1 MVMAVFVVNAAI
13 FVLGAAIVIATVLS
27 AVKTFVLPRGAP
39 VLLSR
44 VVFSAIRWLFNQ
56 VARPSRP
63 YLTRDRIMAMYT
75 PVVLVT
81 LPAVW
86 LTLVGLGFTAMFWAL
101 GVRPLAEAIA
111 TSGASVSTVGFDR
124 PHFFPAILLSFI
136 EAALGLG
143 LVALLISYLP
153 TIYAAYSRRET
164 VVGQLEP
171 LAGTP
176 PSPEVMLLR
185 HHQILGLE
193 RLDRVWTRWQ
203 EWFADVEESH
213 TSIAALVFFRSPH
226 PNRSW
231 VTAAG
236 CVLDTAAI
244 DLACLDSPPSPEAQ
258 LCIRGG
264 FEALRRIADFFNIAY
279 HPDPRPDDPISIRR
293 EEFDTLWDTL
303 KGAKVHLKKDREQ
316 AWRDYAGWRVNY
328 DQVIRALA
336 ALTMAPAAP
345 WTSDRPLPYKFT
357 PLVQRAADPQA

>member
-1 MVMAVFVVNAAI
+1 MAVFLLDAVI
-13 FVLGAAIVIATVLS
+13 FIVGAAIVIGTVLS
-27 AVKTFVLPRGAP
+27 AVKTFVLPSGAP
-39 VLLSR
+39 VIISR
-44 VVFSAIRWLFNQ
+44 VVFTSIRWVFNQ
-56 VARPSRP
+56 VTPPSRP
-63 YLTRDRIMAMYT
+63 YEARDRLMAMYT
-75 PVVLVT
+75 PIVLVT
-81 LPAVW
+81 LPVVW
-86 LTLVGLGFTAMFWAL
+86 LTLVGLGFSIMFWAL
-101 GVRPLAEAIA
+101 GVRPLTEAVV
-111 TSGASVSTVGFDR
+111 TSGASVSTLGFVR
-124 PHFFPAILLSFI
+124 PNVFPALVLSFV

-185 HHQILGLE
+185 HHYILGLE

-226 PNRSW
+226 ANRSW

-236 CVLDTAAI
+236 CVLDTAAL

-258 LCIRGG
+258 LCIRAG
-264 FEALRRIADFFNIAY
+264 FVALRRIADFFRIAY
-279 HPDPRPDDPISIRR
+279 DPDPRPDAPISIQR
-293 EEFDTLWDTL
+293 EEFDHLWEAL
-303 KGAKVHLKKDREQ
+303 KKEKVKLKKDREQ

-336 ALTMAPAAP
+336 ALTMAPTAP
-345 WTSDRPLPYKFT
+345 WSADRALPFRFT
-357 PLVQRAADPQA
+357 PLAQQAAEGE

>member
-1 MVMAVFVVNAAI
+1 MAVFVLNAAI
-13 FVLGAAIVIATVLS
+13 FLMGAAIVIATVLS

-39 VLLSR
+39 VRISR
-44 VVFSAIRWLFNQ
+44 IVFTGIRWLFNQ

-63 YLTRDRIMAMYT
+63 YLVRDRVMAMYT
-75 PVVLVT
+75 PIVLVM
-81 LPAVW
+81 LPVVW
-86 LTLVGLGFTAMFWAL
+86 LSLVGFGFTAMFWAL
-101 GVRPLAEAIA
+101 GVRPLAEAVV
-111 TSGASVSTVGFDR
+111 TSGASVATLGFDR
-124 PHFFPAILLSFI
+124 PRIFPALLLSI
-136 EAALGLG
+136 VEAALGLG

-176 PSPEVMLLR
+176 PSPQVMLLR
-185 HHQILGLE
+185 HHTILGLE

-244 DLACLDSPPSPEAQ
+244 DLSCLDSPPSPEAQ

-264 FEALRRIADFFNIAY
+264 FVALRRIADFFNIAY
-279 HPDPRPDDPISIRR
+279 DPDPRPDDPISIRR
-293 EEFDTLWDTL
+293 EEFDGLWDAL
-303 KGAKVHLKKDREQ
+303 KQAKVRLKKDREQ

-336 ALTMAPAAP
+336 ALTMAPEAP
-345 WTSDRPLPYKFT
+345 WSSDRALPFKFT
-357 PLVQRAADPQA
+357 PLVQLAVEPEP

>member
-1 MVMAVFVVNAAI
+1 MAVFALNAAI
-13 FVLGAAIVIATVLS
+13 FLLGAAIVVATVLS

-39 VLLSR
+39 VAISR
-44 VVFSAIRWLFNQ
+44 TVFTAIRWVFNQ
-56 VARPSRP
+56 VTPPSRP
-63 YLTRDRIMAMYT
+63 YEVRDRVMAMYT
-75 PVVLVT
+75 PVVLVS
-81 LPAVW
+81 LPVVW
-86 LTLVGLGFTAMFWAL
+86 LTLVGIGFTAMFWAL

-124 PHFFPAILLSFI
+124 PRFFPAILLSFI

-176 PSPEVMLLR
+176 PSPKVMLLQ
-185 HHQILGLE
+185 HHYILGLD

-258 LCIRGG
+258 LCIRAG
-264 FEALRRIADFFNIAY
+264 FVALRRIADFFRISY
-279 HPDPRPDDPISIRR
+279 DPDPRPDAPISIRR
-293 EEFDTLWDTL
+293 EEFDRLWDEL
-303 KGAKVHLKKDREQ
+303 KKEKVRLKKDREQ

-328 DQVIRALA
+328 DQVIRALST
-336 ALTMAPAAP
+336 LTMAPPAP
-345 WTSDRPLPYKFT
+345 WSSDRGVPFRFT
-357 PLVQRAADPQA
+357 PLAQQAAEND

>member
-1 MVMAVFVVNAAI
+1 MAVFALNAAI
-13 FVLGAAIVIATVLS
+13 FLVGAAIVVATVLS

-39 VLLSR
+39 VAISR
-44 VVFSAIRWLFNQ
+44 IVFTSIRWVFNQ
-56 VARPSRP
+56 VTRPSRP
-63 YLTRDRIMAMYT
+63 YDVRDRVMAMYT
-75 PVVLVT
+75 PIVLVT
-81 LPAVW
+81 LPVVW
-86 LTLVGLGFTAMFWAL
+86 LTLVGIGFTAMFWAL
-101 GVRPLAEAIA
+101 GVRPLTEAIA

-124 PHFFPAILLSFI
+124 PHLFPAILLSFV

-153 TIYAAYSRRET
+153 TIYAAYSRREV

-176 PSPEVMLLR
+176 PSPKVMLLQ
-185 HHQILGLE
+185 HHYILGLD

-244 DLACLDSPPSPEAQ
+244 DLACLDSPASPEAQ
-258 LCIRGG
+258 LCIRAG
-264 FEALRRIADFFNIAY
+264 FVALRRIADFFRIAY
-279 HPDPRPDDPISIRR
+279 DPDPRPDAPISVRR
-293 EEFDTLWDTL
+293 EEFDRLWDEL
-303 KGAKVHLKKDREQ
+303 KREKVRLKKDREQ

-336 ALTMAPAAP
+336 TLTMAPAAP
-345 WTSDRPLPYKFT
+345 WTSDRALPFRFT
-357 PLVQRAADPQA
+357 PLAQQAAEND

>member
-1 MVMAVFVVNAAI
+1 MAVFFRSAAI
-13 FVLGAAIVIATVLS
+13 FLLGAYIVNATVVL
-27 AVKTFVLPRGAP
+27 AIKTFILPRGAR
-39 VLLSR
+39 VTLSR
-44 VVFSAIRWLFNQ
+44 VVFTAIRWIFNL

-63 YLTRDRIMAMYT
+63 YLVRDRIMAMYT
-75 PVVLVT
+75 PITLVA

-86 LTLVGLGFTAMFWAL
+86 LFLVGAGFAIMFFAL
-101 GVRPLAEAIA
+101 GVRPLSEAVV
-111 TSGASVSTVGFDR
+111 TSGSSVVTVGFER
-124 PHFFPAILLSFI
+124 PHLFPAILLSFV
-136 EAALGLG
+136 ESALGLG

-176 PSPEVMLLR
+176 PSPQVMLLR
-185 HHQILGLE
+185 HHSIIGLE

-203 EWFADVEESH
+203 EWFADMEESH

-244 DLACLDSPPSPEAQ
+244 DLACLDGPPSPEAQ
-258 LCIRGG
+258 LCIRAG
-264 FEALRRIADFFNIAY
+264 FVALRRIADFFDIGY
-279 HPDPRPDDPISIRR
+279 DPDPKPDDAISVRR
-293 EEFDTLWDTL
+293 EEFDALWSALSKAGVPL
-303 KGAKVHLKKDREQ
+303 KSDQAR

-336 ALTMAPAAP
+336 TLTMAPVAP
-345 WTSDRPLPYKFT
+345 WTSDRALPFRFT
-357 PLVQRAADPQA
+357 PLVQQTVEADE